1 MEFHIR
7 SPYVILELLLSEWS
21 DLFSGTLKTGC
32 PGPRDYGAFKPT
44 LKAAF
49 ASRFRTWAYQ
59 DEEVD
64 GKSALPTSLIV
75 LYSQSRMPVWTVTSF
90 TCFLASQLPKGD
102 KISCAPVAEKLHRGV
117 LYWASYPF
125 PPKEGDRLTEDAMFR
140 ATMFLT
146 GQDSPLYIMSRLQ
159 RSTYF
164 VVRARDPDIDHQNT
178 FKSFSDPPEYSPR
191 MLEVPNSD
199 VVDSLEALQP
209 VKISRA

>member
-1 MEFHIR
+1 MKKWTPSLLCQLH
-7 SPYVILELLLSEWS
+7 SLCCTHNLE
-21 DLFSGTLKTGC
+21 
-32 PGPRDYGAFKPT
+32 
-44 LKAAF
+44 
-49 ASRFRTWAYQ
+49 
-59 DEEVD
+59 V
-64 GKSALPTSLIV
+64 
-75 LYSQSRMPVWTVTSF
+75 PVWTVTSF
-90 TCFLASQLPKGD
+90 TCFWLLNYPKATRFLAPLLPKNSTEVYCTGL
-102 KISCAPVAEKLHRGV
+102 ATHFL
-117 LYWASYPF
+117 
-125 PPKEGDRLTEDAMFR
+125 PKKAIDLTEDAMFR

-178 FKSFSDPPEYSPR
+178 FKSFSDPPEHSPR